1 MPAAPQVFRKRRS
14 IFILAYSF
22 AFVNGICEI
31 IAILR
36 QNIYLPLFPALP
48 PGSKK
53 DRTPAGTALK

>member
-1 MPAAPQVFRKRRS
+1 M
-14 IFILAYSF
+14 
-22 AFVNGICEI
+22 

-53 DRTPAGTALK
+53 GRTPAGTALK

>member
-1 MPAAPQVFRKRRS
+1 VK
-14 IFILAYSF
+14 
-22 AFVNGICEI
+22 I

-53 DRTPAGTALK
+53 GRTSAGTALK